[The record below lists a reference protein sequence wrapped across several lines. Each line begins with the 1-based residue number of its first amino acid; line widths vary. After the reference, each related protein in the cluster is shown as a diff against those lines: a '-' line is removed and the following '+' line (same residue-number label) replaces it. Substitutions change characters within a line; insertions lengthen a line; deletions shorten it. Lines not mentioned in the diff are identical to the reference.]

1 MVQEGFVEATWLP
14 LLPGCSWAG
23 LLVWLL
29 LIFGLIGFFVSLF
42 KG

>member
-1 MVQEGFVEATWLP
+1 MGQEGFFEAAWFP

-23 LLVWLL
+23 LLVWLMIIL
-29 LIFGLIGFFVSLF
+29 GLIGFFVSLF